1 LLLLVVPAGLLV
13 FEPDWF
19 YSGPHRD
26 AWVYYGYFQNGVH
39 YLRTFPELYYGSRLA
54 FLLPGFVLHHLFSP
68 ELANLVLHVG
78 LWCTAILCFTAAAR
92 RWFGVRAAL
101 LGAVTLGTQPYF
113 LQAIGWNYVDGF
125 GITCFLVAVAALV
138 HAPGSPRWRGLLLLA
153 GGAAM
158 ALPSTNLFFAVWW
171 PVLALLYLGGCRRYG
186 ALPAAQAAGW
196 TVAGMSGTFAAL
208 ALVHWLLTDRW
219 FYLGSSLAFL
229 SAHRA
234 AGPNPFRLPY
244 GAWLPHAVWL
254 VFPFIACAGAVSV
267 AAGLHR
273 RRRMAHAGEMVAAQH
288 GLLLLVGLLAWF
300 QLFGGTNVLQ
310 HFYYSS
316 LLLPVAAFALAGQW
330 QSLCES
336 LNHRDWS
343 LLVGIA
349 LAGGLLVAVLPMRL
363 LGEPRQGPLWPA
375 MLPAAGLV
383 LLVLARGRGRGAGI
397 SLGVLLLCSNLLI
410 RANGGIFWQFEPLGS
425 HGRAS
430 YLQMAEAIASI
441 ERQDPSHRIRLW
453 YDQSGPAGQTLDAV
467 ATAFLLCPRLL
478 SFTFPATDGGR
489 MCDGEQLAAG
499 QEIALLSTAPAAADE
514 AVAALTSIGLSAEV
528 IGRQPIP
535 GPVAELTV
543 TFLRS
548 EPGDAN

>member
-1 LLLLVVPAGLLV
+1 
-13 FEPDWF
+13 
-19 YSGPHRD
+19 
-26 AWVYYGYFQNGVH
+26 
-39 YLRTFPELYYGSRLA
+39 
-54 FLLPGFVLHHLFSP
+54 
-68 ELANLVLHVG
+68 
-78 LWCTAILCFTAAAR
+78 
-92 RWFGVRAAL
+92 
-101 LGAVTLGTQPYF
+101 
-113 LQAIGWNYVDGF
+113 
-125 GITCFLVAVAALV
+125 
-138 HAPGSPRWRGLLLLA
+138 
-153 GGAAM
+153 
-158 ALPSTNLFFAVWW
+158 
-171 PVLALLYLGGCRRYG
+171 
-186 ALPAAQAAGW
+186 
-196 TVAGMSGTFAAL
+196 
-208 ALVHWLLTDRW
+208 
-219 FYLGSSLAFL
+219 
-229 SAHRA
+229 
-234 AGPNPFRLPY
+234 
-244 GAWLPHAVWL
+244 
-254 VFPFIACAGAVSV
+254 
-267 AAGLHR
+267 
-273 RRRMAHAGEMVAAQH
+273 MAHAGEMVASQH

-453 YDQSGPAGQTLDAV
+453 YDQSGPAGQTLDA
-467 ATAFLLCPRLL
+467 
-478 SFTFPATDGGR
+478 
-489 MCDGEQLAAG
+489 G